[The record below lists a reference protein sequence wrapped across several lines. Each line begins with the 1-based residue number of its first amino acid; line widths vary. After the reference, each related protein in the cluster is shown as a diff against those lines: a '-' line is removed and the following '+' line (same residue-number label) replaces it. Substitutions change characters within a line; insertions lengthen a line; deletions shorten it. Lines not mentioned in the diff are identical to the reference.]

1 MRDHAPTVTGT
12 DAQVFERTVR
22 HTLDQSHR
30 LLERVLESTRL
41 ALQTLEDRSRTPG
54 ERHGLLE
61 ARQQLSRLCFTMA
74 ERYPGAL
81 RQTMAQDTLD
91 RHKHTRSLFTVH
103 FDELEPMDEHQI
115 HESVER
121 ARAREVLAE
130 AVDAPLAEFNGL
142 ACAAQGLPSV
152 NPESN
157 PLRPDMFLQALQTVV
172 GQMQVAD
179 AVRRDWMGPMAQ
191 VLGAELRSLYAE
203 LTAQLQQ
210 AGIKPIGFAI
220 RQADGRYA
228 YAPAGSLQGHSPGF
242 ANDPAHAAVA
252 TAPTMPQGAPVL
264 PPKGGQAS
272 PQGQQDTL
280 LTLERL
286 RHLLLG
292 DLGGAPAPNRVADF
306 AAHFARTF
314 DGPHDEAETLPP
326 PDFEPTVPAAFEALQ
341 EMNQV
346 ERLMERLGS
355 PRAPI
360 QPTPGA
366 GSGLGQA
373 LSQEVVALMVDNI
386 AQDPRLLP
394 PVQQVVRAL
403 EPALMQ
409 LAVADPRFFSDRDHP
424 ARRLLQEITDRS
436 LGFDNVQAPG
446 FESFLL
452 ALHDNALPLAQAT
465 IHSRDDFEPVLE
477 LLQQRWAESEAQREQ
492 ERKRAIESLWRAEQR
507 HLLASRL
514 AKQIRH
520 LPEFDLVPAEI
531 GAFLQ
536 GPWSQVLVQARLSN
550 DNGQADPGRYREF
563 VDALLWSAQP
573 EETRKNPARLARLVP
588 KLLARLRE
596 GLATIGYPATELGP
610 FMDTLMRLHQLAF
623 QGTATPATGQAA
635 QVPMP
640 TSTAAT
646 ATQPSTPRLD
656 APADDEPWLAPA
668 EAKESGFMESFGA
681 SGQPLEAPDT
691 APPLSSAPDMAV
703 GTWVDLRV
711 DGHWERTQL
720 TWVGPHG
727 TLFLFTSASGRSQSM
742 TRRLRD
748 RLMAQG
754 ALRVV
759 SEHTVVGEAL
769 DAVARTAMRN
779 SVDTRY

>member
-12 DAQVFERTVR
+12 DAQVFEHTVR

-41 ALQTLEDRSRTPG
+41 ALQSLEDRSRTPG

-103 FDELEPMDEHQI
+103 FDELELMDEHQI

-130 AVDAPLAEFNGL
+130 AVDATLAEFNGL
-142 ACAAQGLPSV
+142 ACAAQGLPNV

-157 PLRPDMFLQALQTVV
+157 PLRPEMFLQALQTVV
-172 GQMQVAD
+172 GQMQVTD
-179 AVRRDWMGPMAQ
+179 TVRRDWMGPMAQ
-191 VLGAELRSLYAE
+191 ALGAELRTLYAD

-210 AGIKPIGFAI
+210 AGIKPIGYAM

-228 YAPAGSLQGHSPGF
+228 YTPASGPQGHSPGF
-242 ANDPAHAAVA
+242 ANEPAHAVVVP
-252 TAPTMPQGAPVL
+252 TAPAMQPAAATTADAAAP
-264 PPKGGQAS
+264 AHA
-272 PQGQQDTL
+272 QQEAL

-292 DLGGAPAPNRVADF
+292 DLGGAPTGNRVTDF

-314 DGPHDEAETLPP
+314 DGQHDEADTLPP
-326 PDFEPTVPAAFEALQ
+326 TDFEPTVPAAFEALQ

-346 ERLMERLGS
+346 GRLMERLES
-355 PRAPI
+355 PRTPM
-360 QPTPGA
+360 QPSAAASG
-366 GSGLGQA
+366 GLGQA

-436 LGFDNVQAPG
+436 LGFDNVQDPG

-452 ALHDNALPLAQAT
+452 ALHDNALPLAQTT
-465 IHSRDDFEPVLE
+465 IQSRDDFEPVLE
-477 LLQQRWAESEAQREQ
+477 QLQQRWSESEAQREQ

-514 AKQIRH
+514 ARQIRH
-520 LPEFDLVPAEI
+520 LPEFSLVPAEI

-536 GPWSQVLVQARLSN
+536 GPWSQVLAQARLNN
-550 DNGQADPGRYREF
+550 DSGQADPGRYREF

-623 QGTATPATGQAA
+623 QGTATAATGQAA

-681 SGQPLEAPDT
+681 SGQALEAPDT
-691 APPLSSAPDMAV
+691 AAAPGSTPDMAV

-711 DGHWERTQL
+711 DGQWERTQL

-759 SEHTVVGEAL
+759 SEQTVLGEAL

>member
-81 RQTMAQDTLD
+81 RQAMAQDTLD

-103 FDELEPMDEHQI
+103 FDELELMDEHQI

-172 GQMQVAD
+172 GQMQVTD

-191 VLGAELRSLYAE
+191 ALGAELRSLYAE

-409 LAVADPRFFSDRDHP
+409 LAAADPRFFSDREHP

-536 GPWSQVLVQARLSN
+536 GPWSQVLAQARLSN

-596 GLATIGYPATELGP
+596 GLASIGYPPTELGA
-610 FMDTLMRLHQLAF
+610 FMDCLMRLHQMAF
-623 QGTATPATGQAA
+623 QGTAAPSTGKTTPSPAPASAA
-635 QVPMP
+635 APQGR
-640 TSTAAT
+640 
-646 ATQPSTPRLD
+646 TPRLE
-656 APADDEPWLAPA
+656 APAEDEPWLAPA

-681 SGQPLEAPDT
+681 NGQELEAPDT
-691 APPLSSAPDMAV
+691 APTPSNVPDMAV

-711 DGHWERTQL
+711 DDQWERTQL

>member
-103 FDELEPMDEHQI
+103 FDELELMDEHQI

-172 GQMQVAD
+172 GQMQVTD
-179 AVRRDWMGPMAQ
+179 AVRHDWMGPMAQ
-191 VLGAELRSLYAE
+191 ALGAELRSLYAE

-252 TAPTMPQGAPVL
+252 TAPAMPQGAPVL

-272 PQGQQDTL
+272 PQGQQDAL

-346 ERLMERLGS
+346 DRLMERLGS

-409 LAVADPRFFSDRDHP
+409 LAVADPRFFSDREHP

-477 LLQQRWAESEAQREQ
+477 RLQQRWAESEAQREQ

-536 GPWSQVLVQARLSN
+536 GPWSQVLAQARLSN

-596 GLATIGYPATELGP
+596 GLASIGYPPTELGA
-610 FMDTLMRLHQLAF
+610 FMDCLMRLHQMAF
-623 QGTATPATGQAA
+623 QGTAAPSTGKTTPSPAPASAA
-635 QVPMP
+635 APQGR
-640 TSTAAT
+640 
-646 ATQPSTPRLD
+646 TPRLE
-656 APADDEPWLAPA
+656 APAEDEPWLAPA

-681 SGQPLEAPDT
+681 SGQELEAPDT
-691 APPLSSAPDMAV
+691 APAPSNVPDMAV

-711 DGHWERTQL
+711 DDQWERTQL

>member
-12 DAQVFERTVR
+12 DAQVFEHTVR

-41 ALQTLEDRSRTPG
+41 ALQSLEDRSRTPG

-81 RQTMAQDTLD
+81 RQTMAQDALD

-103 FDELEPMDEHQI
+103 FDELELMDEHQI

-130 AVDAPLAEFNGL
+130 AVDATLAEFNGL
-142 ACAAQGLPSV
+142 ACAAQGLPNV

-157 PLRPDMFLQALQTVV
+157 PLRPEMFLQALQTVV
-172 GQMQVAD
+172 GQMQVTD
-179 AVRRDWMGPMAQ
+179 TVRRDWMGPMAQ
-191 VLGAELRSLYAE
+191 ALGAELRTLYAD

-210 AGIKPIGFAI
+210 AGIKPIGYAM

-228 YAPAGSLQGHSPGF
+228 YTPASGPQGHSPGF
-242 ANDPAHAAVA
+242 ANEPAHAVVVP
-252 TAPTMPQGAPVL
+252 TAPAMQPTAATTADAAAP
-264 PPKGGQAS
+264 AHA
-272 PQGQQDTL
+272 QQEAL

-292 DLGGAPAPNRVADF
+292 DLGGAPTGNRVTDF

-314 DGPHDEAETLPP
+314 DGQHDEADTLPP
-326 PDFEPTVPAAFEALQ
+326 TDFEPTVPAAFEALQ

-346 ERLMERLGS
+346 GRLMERLES
-355 PRAPI
+355 PRTPM
-360 QPTPGA
+360 QPSAAASG
-366 GSGLGQA
+366 GLGQA

-452 ALHDNALPLAQAT
+452 ALHDNTLPLAQTT
-465 IHSRDDFEPVLE
+465 IQSRDDFEPVLE
-477 LLQQRWAESEAQREQ
+477 QLQQRWSESEAQREQ

-514 AKQIRH
+514 ARQIRH
-520 LPEFDLVPAEI
+520 LPEFSLVPAEI

-536 GPWSQVLVQARLSN
+536 GPWSQVLAQARLNN
-550 DNGQADPGRYREF
+550 DSGQADPGRYREF

-573 EETRKNPARLARLVP
+573 AETRKNPARLARLVP

-610 FMDTLMRLHQLAF
+610 FMDTLMRLHQMAF
-623 QGTATPATGQAA
+623 QSTAIPATGQAA

-681 SGQPLEAPDT
+681 SGQALEAPDT
-691 APPLSSAPDMAV
+691 AAAPGSTPDMAV

-711 DGHWERTQL
+711 DGQWERTQL

-759 SEHTVVGEAL
+759 SEQTVVGEAL
-769 DAVARTAMRN
+769 DAVARAAMRN

>member
-81 RQTMAQDTLD
+81 RQAMAQDTLD

-103 FDELEPMDEHQI
+103 FDELELMDEHQI

-409 LAVADPRFFSDRDHP
+409 LAAADPRFFSDREHP

-452 ALHDNALPLAQAT
+452 ALHDNALLLAQAT

-536 GPWSQVLVQARLSN
+536 GPWSQVLAQARLSN

-596 GLATIGYPATELGP
+596 GLASIGYPPTELGA
-610 FMDTLMRLHQLAF
+610 FMDCLMRLHQMAF
-623 QGTATPATGQAA
+623 QGTAAPSTGKTTPSPAPASAA
-635 QVPMP
+635 APQGR
-640 TSTAAT
+640 
-646 ATQPSTPRLD
+646 TPRLE
-656 APADDEPWLAPA
+656 APAEDEPWLAPA

-681 SGQPLEAPDT
+681 NGQELEAPDT
-691 APPLSSAPDMAV
+691 APTPSNVPDMAV

-711 DGHWERTQL
+711 DDQWERTQL

>member
-61 ARQQLSRLCFTMA
+61 ARQQLSRLCFTMT

-81 RQTMAQDTLD
+81 RQAMAQDTLD

-103 FDELEPMDEHQI
+103 FDELELMDEHQI

-172 GQMQVAD
+172 GQMQVTD

-191 VLGAELRSLYAE
+191 ALGAELRSLYAE

-252 TAPTMPQGAPVL
+252 TAPAMPQGAPVL

-272 PQGQQDTL
+272 PQGQQDAL

-346 ERLMERLGS
+346 DRLMERLGS

-360 QPTPGA
+360 QPPPGA

-409 LAVADPRFFSDRDHP
+409 LAVADPRFFSDREHP

-452 ALHDNALPLAQAT
+452 ALHDNALPLARAT

-536 GPWSQVLVQARLSN
+536 GPWSQVLAQARLSN

-596 GLATIGYPATELGP
+596 GLASIGYPPTELGA
-610 FMDTLMRLHQLAF
+610 FMDCLMRLHQMAF
-623 QGTATPATGQAA
+623 QGTAAPSTGKTTPSPAPASAA
-635 QVPMP
+635 APQGR
-640 TSTAAT
+640 
-646 ATQPSTPRLD
+646 TPRLE
-656 APADDEPWLAPA
+656 APAEDEPWLAPA

-681 SGQPLEAPDT
+681 SGQELEAPDT
-691 APPLSSAPDMAV
+691 APTPSNVPDMAV

-711 DGHWERTQL
+711 DDQWERTQL

>member
-1 MRDHAPTVTGT
+1 
-12 DAQVFERTVR
+12 
-22 HTLDQSHR
+22 
-30 LLERVLESTRL
+30 
-41 ALQTLEDRSRTPG
+41 
-54 ERHGLLE
+54 
-61 ARQQLSRLCFTMA
+61 
-74 ERYPGAL
+74 
-81 RQTMAQDTLD
+81 
-91 RHKHTRSLFTVH
+91 
-103 FDELEPMDEHQI
+103 
-115 HESVER
+115 
-121 ARAREVLAE
+121 
-130 AVDAPLAEFNGL
+130 
-142 ACAAQGLPSV
+142 
-152 NPESN
+152 
-157 PLRPDMFLQALQTVV
+157 
-172 GQMQVAD
+172 
-179 AVRRDWMGPMAQ
+179 
-191 VLGAELRSLYAE
+191 
-203 LTAQLQQ
+203 
-210 AGIKPIGFAI
+210 
-220 RQADGRYA
+220 
-228 YAPAGSLQGHSPGF
+228 
-242 ANDPAHAAVA
+242 
-252 TAPTMPQGAPVL
+252 
-264 PPKGGQAS
+264 
-272 PQGQQDTL
+272 
-280 LTLERL
+280 
-286 RHLLLG
+286 
-292 DLGGAPAPNRVADF
+292 
-306 AAHFARTF
+306 
-314 DGPHDEAETLPP
+314 
-326 PDFEPTVPAAFEALQ
+326 
-341 EMNQV
+341 
-346 ERLMERLGS
+346 
-355 PRAPI
+355 
-360 QPTPGA
+360 
-366 GSGLGQA
+366 
-373 LSQEVVALMVDNI
+373 
-386 AQDPRLLP
+386 
-394 PVQQVVRAL
+394 
-403 EPALMQ
+403 MQ

-452 ALHDNALPLAQAT
+452 ALHDNALPLAQTT
-465 IHSRDDFEPVLE
+465 IQSRDDFEPVLE
-477 LLQQRWAESEAQREQ
+477 QLQQRWSESEAQREQ

-514 AKQIRH
+514 ARQIRH
-520 LPEFDLVPAEI
+520 LPEFSLVPAEI

-536 GPWSQVLVQARLSN
+536 GPWSQVLAQARLNN
-550 DNGQADPGRYREF
+550 DSGQADPGRYREF

-610 FMDTLMRLHQLAF
+610 FMDTLMRLHQMPF

-635 QVPMP
+635 QAPMP

-711 DGHWERTQL
+711 DGQWERTQL

-748 RLMAQG
+748 RLMGQG

-759 SEHTVVGEAL
+759 AEHTVVGEAL

-779 SVDTRY
+779 SVDTRF

>member
-1 MRDHAPTVTGT
+1 VTGT

-81 RQTMAQDTLD
+81 RQAMAQDTLD

-103 FDELEPMDEHQI
+103 FDELELMDEHQI

-172 GQMQVAD
+172 GQMQVTD

-191 VLGAELRSLYAE
+191 ALGAELRSLYAE

-252 TAPTMPQGAPVL
+252 TAPAMPQGAPVL

-272 PQGQQDTL
+272 PQGQQDAL

-314 DGPHDEAETLPP
+314 DGPHNEAETLPP

-346 ERLMERLGS
+346 DRLMERLGS

-360 QPTPGA
+360 QPPPGA

-409 LAVADPRFFSDRDHP
+409 LAVADPRFFSDREHP

-477 LLQQRWAESEAQREQ
+477 RLQQRWAESEAQREQ

-536 GPWSQVLVQARLSN
+536 GPWSQVLAQARLSN

-596 GLATIGYPATELGP
+596 GLASIGYPPTELGA
-610 FMDTLMRLHQLAF
+610 FMDCLMRLHQMAF
-623 QGTATPATGQAA
+623 QGTAAPSTGKTTPSPAPASAA
-635 QVPMP
+635 APQGR
-640 TSTAAT
+640 
-646 ATQPSTPRLD
+646 TPRLE
-656 APADDEPWLAPA
+656 APAEDEPWLAPA

-681 SGQPLEAPDT
+681 SGQELEAPDT
-691 APPLSSAPDMAV
+691 APTPSNVPDMAV

-711 DGHWERTQL
+711 DDQWERTQL